1 MAHIYLCTQY
11 LTHCITLFRNAC
23 TLEVNMEMEQIKMN
37 NTNIDGHASVVV
49 LPWCECK
56 THVVKYLASVRRPA
70 AGSPVRRSTEL
81 YGTLRIIQ
89 ASPDH

>member
-1 MAHIYLCTQY
+1 
-11 LTHCITLFRNAC
+11 
-23 TLEVNMEMEQIKMN
+23 MEMEQVKMN
-37 NTNIDGHASVVV
+37 NINIDGHASVVV

-56 THVVKYLASVRRPA
+56 TYVVKYLASVRRPA